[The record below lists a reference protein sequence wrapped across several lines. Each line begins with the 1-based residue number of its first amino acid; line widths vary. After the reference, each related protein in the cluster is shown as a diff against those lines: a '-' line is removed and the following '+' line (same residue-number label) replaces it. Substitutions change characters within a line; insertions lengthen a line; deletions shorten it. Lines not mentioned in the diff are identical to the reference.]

1 MGNNST
7 DTEKELL
14 QRVANGDE
22 IAFRSFYDMYYQ
34 VLATYIFRLTR
45 SMNETEEIVHD
56 VFLKIWMVRES
67 LSAIENAKAY
77 LFVVSRNHAL
87 NAIKRR
93 LREVLQRQQWMQ
105 DTSNI
110 METTDNLDDDSL
122 HSLIDKAIDQ
132 LPPQQRKAFLLSR
145 REHFTYVEIA
155 ASMEISRETVKTYLK
170 HATTT
175 ITKYMREHVGFL
187 VMLLVVR

>member
-1 MGNNST
+1 MDNNST

-14 QRVANGDE
+14 QRVANGDQ

-110 METTDNLDDDSL
+110 LETTDNLDDDSL

-145 REHFTYVEIA
+145 REHFTYLEIA
-155 ASMEISRETVKTYLK
+155 ASMGISRETVKTYLK
-170 HATTT
+170 HATTS

-187 VMLLVVR
+187 MMLLVVR

>member
-1 MGNNST
+1 MDNNST